1 MDNVTHEEIA
11 VIVTDALRAVL
22 TSPELHCRYRFD
34 PEKHD
39 LEHEA
44 LRKFIKVVG
53 RFEDVKWGVFQK
65 VIAAIVF
72 AAFGL
77 MLYGGM
83 VKLKILGGLGL
94 LGR

>member
-22 TSPELHCRYRFD
+22 QTPDLHCRYRFD
-34 PEKHD
+34 PEKHN

-72 AAFGL
+72 AALGL
-77 MLYGGM
+77 IFYGGV
-83 VKLKILGGLGL
+83 VKLKILGGCGL